1 MQICVLFR
9 SCLAPVWLPN
19 AGAFSFCHSPSG
31 PDLPD
36 QQSVVYRD
44 NEPLPA
50 ALARGRTTTL
60 TAWFKA
66 NRDHPEATDLL
77 YADFPGHYTWPAT
90 KKWTPRRRP
99 IPVVGRMFHANP
111 GVLLILSMTTS
122 PVFWLSAF

>member
-1 MQICVLFR
+1 MQDRF
-9 SCLAPVWLPN
+9 
-19 AGAFSFCHSPSG
+19 PSVTRLQVH
-31 PDLPD
+31 LPD

-66 NRDHPEATDLL
+66 NRDHPEARHLL

-99 IPVVGRMFHANP
+99 IPVVGRMFHTNP
-111 GVLLILSMTTS
+111 GVLLILSMATS
-122 PVFWLSAF
+122 SCLLAFSILMGALLQLQARVSATS